1 MEKNRF
7 YLFGFVKPLL
17 IFFIMTAVINLIFVG
32 LDNIIPQIVRV
43 IVDQVIIGKNF
54 ANFYLMLSS
63 LLAIGLIRGV
73 LGYAREYFCDT
84 AGSRIGCNIRKDLFA
99 KIQKLSANFF
109 DRINSGEL
117 MSRVMDDV
125 NSIWELF
132 TYVGML
138 CMEIAI
144 HVTVVIFFM
153 FKMNWKLAVFPT
165 AGILICGF
173 ISVMMNKY
181 IGPMFGA
188 IFEENSKL
196 NNMVQENI
204 AGVRTVKSFLREKYE
219 TAKFRKHN
227 LKYFE
232 LNYKQSKTFA
242 NFNPIFM
249 FARVLIPLI
258 MLVHGGIFCM
268 QDKITL
274 GELTAFMQYSMNI
287 AWPVEMI
294 GWLSACVARGF
305 QGIKRIDGIYR
316 EIPQIEDS
324 PCAREMVVGEIKG
337 AIQFKNVSFTAENK
351 TRVLRNVSFSIE
363 GGKTLGIMGSTGSGK
378 STVINLLKRM
388 YDITEGQI
396 LLDGLDIR
404 DLKLESLRKSIA
416 TVSQDV
422 FLFSDTIDSNIR
434 LGEKD
439 ELTES
444 SVDRSLEEAAAAQ
457 FISKLEDGKNTVIG
471 ERGIGLSGGQ
481 KQRLTIARALSRTKA
496 PVLVFDDSTSAL
508 DTETEKRI
516 QQMLEEKK
524 NAIKIII
531 AHRISAVKHA
541 DLILVMENGSVAECG
556 THLEL
561 LEKKG
566 LYWQTWQIQND
577 L

>member
-7 YLFGFVKPLL
+7 YLFGFVRPLL
-17 IFFIMTAVINLIFVG
+17 IFFLMTAVINLVFVG
-32 LDNIIPQIVRV
+32 LDNIIPQIVKV
-43 IVDQVIIGKNF
+43 IVDQVVIGKNF
-54 ANFYLMLSS
+54 SNLYLMLFS
-63 LLAIGLIRGV
+63 LLAIGLIRGF
-73 LGYAREYFCDT
+73 LGYSREYLCDT

-99 KIQKLSANFF
+99 RIQKLSANFF
-109 DRINSGEL
+109 DKTNSGEL

-132 TYVGML
+132 TFVGML

-144 HVTVVIFFM
+144 HVVVVIFFM
-153 FKMNWKLAVFPT
+153 FRMNWKLAIIPS

-173 ISVMMNKY
+173 ISVMMNRF
-181 IGPMFGA
+181 IGPMFGE

-204 AGVRTVKSFLREKYE
+204 AGIRTVKSFLREKYE

-227 LKYFE
+227 SRYYQ
-232 LNYKQSKTFA
+232 LNYRQSKTFA
-242 NFNPIFM
+242 NFNPVFM
-249 FARVLIPLI
+249 FVRVIIPII
-258 MLVHGGIFCM
+258 MLIQGGIFCM

-294 GWLSACVARGF
+294 GWLSACVARGL

-324 PCAREMVVGEIKG
+324 PYAKELDIKEIKG
-337 AIQFKNVSFTAENK
+337 TIEFKDVSFTAENNFQ
-351 TRVLRNVSFSIE
+351 VLKDVSFSI
-363 GGKTLGIMGSTGSGK
+363 GRGKTLGIMGSTGSGK
-378 STVINLLKRM
+378 SSIINLLKRM
-388 YDITEGQI
+388 YDTTEGQI
-396 LLDGLDIR
+396 LFDGIDIR
-404 DLKLESLRKSIA
+404 AIKLETLRRNIA

-422 FLFSDTIDSNIR
+422 FLFSETIDSNIR
-434 LGEKD
+434 LGAKDTLTDSLIEK
-439 ELTES
+439 
-444 SVDRSLEEAAAAQ
+444 SLEDACAVQ
-457 FISKLEDGKNTVIG
+457 FVSRLEEKKETVIG

-496 PVLVFDDSTSAL
+496 PILVFDDSTSAL
-508 DTETEKRI
+508 DTETEKEI
-516 QQMLEEKK
+516 QQMLKK
-524 NAIKIII
+524 KVDATKIII
-531 AHRISAVKHA
+531 AHRISAVKNA
-541 DLILVMENGSVAECG
+541 DLILVMENGSVAESG
-556 THLEL
+556 THQEL

>member
-1 MEKNRF
+1 
-7 YLFGFVKPLL
+7 
-17 IFFIMTAVINLIFVG
+17 
-32 LDNIIPQIVRV
+32 
-43 IVDQVIIGKNF
+43 
-54 ANFYLMLSS
+54 
-63 LLAIGLIRGV
+63 
-73 LGYAREYFCDT
+73 
-84 AGSRIGCNIRKDLFA
+84 
-99 KIQKLSANFF
+99 
-109 DRINSGEL
+109 
-117 MSRVMDDV
+117 
-125 NSIWELF
+125 
-132 TYVGML
+132 
-138 CMEIAI
+138 
-144 HVTVVIFFM
+144 
-153 FKMNWKLAVFPT
+153 
-165 AGILICGF
+165 
-173 ISVMMNKY
+173 
-181 IGPMFGA
+181 
-188 IFEENSKL
+188 
-196 NNMVQENI
+196 
-204 AGVRTVKSFLREKYE
+204 
-219 TAKFRKHN
+219 
-227 LKYFE
+227 
-232 LNYKQSKTFA
+232 
-242 NFNPIFM
+242 
-249 FARVLIPLI
+249 
-258 MLVHGGIFCM
+258 M

-457 FISKLEDGKNTVIG
+457 FVSKLEDGKNTVIG

-524 NAIKIII
+524 NATKIII